1 MECLFTINAECK
13 IFLRLLLKFS
23 HIKTLCAC
31 QIYVFAKENFTI
43 VSKIAKRGVCIEAEL
58 YSNLNKRRVLVIDY
72 HKKHG
77 DTYSS
82 DIFEDDI

>member
-1 MECLFTINAECK
+1 MLNVKSFFVFFRSFHILKHCVHVRFT
-13 IFLRLLLKFS
+13 S
-23 HIKTLCAC
+23 
-31 QIYVFAKENFTI
+31 FAKENFTI

-58 YSNLNKRRVLVIDY
+58 HSNLNKRRVLVIDY